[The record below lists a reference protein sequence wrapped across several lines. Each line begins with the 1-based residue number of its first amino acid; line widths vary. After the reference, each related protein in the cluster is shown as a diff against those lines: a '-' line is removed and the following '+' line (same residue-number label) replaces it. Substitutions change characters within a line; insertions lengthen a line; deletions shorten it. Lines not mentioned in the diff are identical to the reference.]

1 MKIYRNPGYWLKNIL
16 VSYSLLE
23 SSFLYFYMLPKYV
36 HIYTF
41 QPISNI
47 TRLSFYFPTPHPPKT
62 QTLVLYDLS
71 SSEWF
76 IKATHI
82 TNQPKHFHVFFLL
95 EMWIHFQGHV
105 VRRSNGVAAWYQWN
119 QFARHI
125 SQSLWIYTPIYVHW
139 QDEPPWSKGEIRM
152 KFKQCWLLFYTFVL
166 SQLNLNLLFK

>member
-1 MKIYRNPGYWLKNIL
+1 MIKNIL

-82 TNQPKHFHVFFLL
+82 TNQPKHFHVFFYLKCEFIFRAMLYGGLMESQPGISEINLQDTSAKAFEYILRYMYTGKMNLL
-95 EMWIHFQGHV
+95 EV
-105 VRRSNGVAAWYQWN
+105 KVRS
-119 QFARHI
+119 
-125 SQSLWIYTPIYVHW
+125 
-139 QDEPPWSKGEIRM
+139 E
-152 KFKQCWLLFYTFVL
+152 
-166 SQLNLNLLFK
+166 

>member
-23 SSFLYFYMLPKYV
+23 SSFLYFYMLPKYF

-82 TNQPKHFHVFFLL
+82 TNQPKHFHVFFFTWNVNSFSGPCCTEVL
-95 EMWIHFQGHV
+95 WS
-105 VRRSNGVAAWYQWN
+105 RSLVSVKLICKTHQPKPLNIYSDICTL
-119 QFARHI
+119 ARWT
-125 SQSLWIYTPIYVHW
+125 SL
-139 QDEPPWSKGEIRM
+139 K
-152 KFKQCWLLFYTFVL
+152 
-166 SQLNLNLLFK
+166 